1 MKKLLHFTF
10 SNFIFVQILISQTIT
25 GIVNDSTIGVS
36 FEIPESWKGQKIP
49 QGYIFVSDVDK
60 GFVLITPH
68 NFNSVDEIVE
78 NAKMGITENN
88 GTYLTLTDNLE
99 IKENFA
105 SAIFEGF
112 LEGQAATAFAKSL
125 LSPFGGGISVFAFVE
140 SESFSENY
148 KIVVNQIC
156 ESINFSERVKS
167 SLADEWK
174 QALNNCRLTYM
185 NSYNSG
191 FGSGGIQ
198 DKIMIDLCAQGY
210 FNYYDESQVVM
221 STEDVSGYS
230 AGEKNGSGNWDVIQ
244 NGEQIILKLNFAD
257 GKVHDYVLTFDGEKT
272 FLNGNRYFRTYQDST
287 VEGTQPNCF

>member
-1 MKKLLHFTF
+1 MKKILFVIFL
-10 SNFIFVQILISQTIT
+10 NFFVVQSLISQTISGKFT
-25 GIVNDSTIGVS
+25 DSILGFSLKV
-36 FEIPESWKGQKIP
+36 PENWKGEKIP

-99 IKENFA
+99 INEN
-105 SAIFEGF
+105 SVSGIFKGF

-148 KIVVNQIC
+148 KIIVNQIC
-156 ESINFSERVKS
+156 ESVNFSERVKS
-167 SLADEWK
+167 SLVDEWK
-174 QALNNCRLTYM
+174 QALYNCRLTYM

-191 FGSGGIQ
+191 FGGGGIQ

-221 STEDVSGYS
+221 STDDVSGYS
-230 AGEKNGSGNWDVIQ
+230 AGEKNGSGNWDVVQ
-244 NGEQIILKLNFAD
+244 NGEQIILKLNFSD
-257 GKVHDYVLTFDGEKT
+257 GNVHDYVLTFEGEKT
-272 FLNGNRYFRTYQDST
+272 FLNGNRYFRTYKDST
-287 VEGTQPNCF
+287 VDGTQPNCL

>member
-1 MKKLLHFTF
+1 MKKSFLIIIYFLLIQNLF
-10 SNFIFVQILISQTIT
+10 SQSIT
-25 GIVNDSTIGVS
+25 GNVNDTTIGVS
-36 FEIPESWKGQKIP
+36 FDIPENWNGEKIP
-49 QGYIFVSDVDK
+49 QGYIFISDVDK

-68 NFNSVDEIVE
+68 NFNSVDEIVD
-78 NAKMGITENN
+78 NAKLGITETN
-88 GTYLTLTDNLE
+88 GTSLSLSDNLE
-99 IKENFA
+99 IKSNNV
-105 SAIFEGF
+105 SGIFKGF

-167 SLADEWK
+167 SLVDEWK

-191 FGSGGIQ
+191 FGGGGIQ
-198 DKIMIDLCAQGY
+198 DKIMIDLCTQGY
-210 FNYYDESQVVM
+210 FIYYDESQVVM
-221 STEDVSGYS
+221 NTEDVSGYS
-230 AGEKNGSGNWDVIQ
+230 AGEKNGSGNWDVVQ
-244 NGEQIILKLNFAD
+244 NGEQIILKLNFSD
-257 GKVHDYVLTFDGEKT
+257 GNVHDYVLSFDGEKT